1 MKHALKNAT
10 AALTTVAAIAIGAL
24 SAGGVQADE
33 NTSRAYDEIAFIE
46 GAPGV
51 HFGLLWGDWNTG
63 PFSMIV
69 RIEGGAKA
77 PDHYH
82 DANYDAVAIQGSWV
96 HTYTDG
102 VEHVVTPGSYAR
114 QPALEV
120 HGDRC
125 RGPEDCIV
133 LVQMDG
139 PNTFVVAE

>member
-1 MKHALKNAT
+1 MQRFTKSLF
-10 AALTTVAAIAIGAL
+10 TVAAITASAL
-24 SAGGVQADE
+24 IAASASAEE
-33 NTSRAYDEIAFIE
+33 NPGRAYDEIEFTE

-51 HFGLLWGDWNTG
+51 HFGLLWGDWTTG

-77 PDHYH
+77 PDHHH
-82 DANYDAVAIQGSWV
+82 DANYNAVSIQGSWV
-96 HTYTDG
+96 HTSGDG
-102 VEHVVTPGSYAR
+102 VEHVITPGSYAH
-114 QPALEV
+114 QPAREV

-125 RGPEDCIV
+125 RGPEDCLI

>member
-1 MKHALKNAT
+1 MNHTLKNVAS
-10 AALTTVAAIAIGAL
+10 ALTTVTTITMGIL
-24 SAGGVQADE
+24 SAGSVMADE
-33 NTSRAYDEIAFIE
+33 NISRAYDEIEFTE

-51 HFGLLWGDWNTG
+51 HFGLLWGDWATG

-82 DANYDAVAIQGSWV
+82 DANYNAVAIQGSWV
-96 HTYTDG
+96 HTSSDG
-102 VEHVVTPGSYAR
+102 VEHVNTLGSYAR

-125 RGPEDCIV
+125 RGPEDCII